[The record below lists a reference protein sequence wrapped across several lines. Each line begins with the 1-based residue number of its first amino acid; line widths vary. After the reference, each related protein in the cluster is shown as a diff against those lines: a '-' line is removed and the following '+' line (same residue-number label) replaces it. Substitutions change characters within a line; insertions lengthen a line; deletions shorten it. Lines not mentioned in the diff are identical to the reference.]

1 MIIILIFILLLQIH
15 VTTRYSSQNRTRL
28 LQVAR
33 ESLEHFLINGQRTE
47 FTTETPE
54 LQRKRAV
61 FVTLRKRD
69 SGDLRGCIGQTEAHS
84 TLIEAVA
91 RTVISAAVDD
101 SRFSQVKLNEL
112 ANLLIEINVLT
123 PMFVIT
129 PDNVVVGKHGLL
141 LSKGSCRGLFLPEV
155 AVSRGW
161 DHLTFLDELC
171 RKADLPR
178 GSWRDADAELQ
189 AFESESWEE
198 IENAI

>member
-15 VTTRYSSQNRTRL
+15 VTTQYSSQNRTRL

-33 ESLEHFLINGQRTE
+33 KSLEHFLNNGQRTE
-47 FTTETPE
+47 FTTESLE
-54 LQRKRAV
+54 LLKKGAV

-69 SGDLRGCIGQTEAHS
+69 SGDLRGCIGQTEAHR

-101 SRFSQVKLNEL
+101 SRFPQVKLNEL

-141 LSKGSCRGLFLPEV
+141 LSKGSSRGLFLPEV

>member
-1 MIIILIFILLLQIH
+1 M
-15 VTTRYSSQNRTRL
+15 TTRHTIENKNRL
-28 LQVAR
+28 LQAAR
-33 ESLEHFLINGQRTE
+33 ESLEHFLINEQQTE
-47 FTTETPE
+47 FTTENLE
-54 LQRKRAV
+54 LQTKRAV
-61 FVTLRKRD
+61 FMTLRERD
-69 SGDLRGCIGQTEAHS
+69 SGDLRGCIGQTEAHR

-101 SRFSQVKLNEL
+101 SRFPQVKLNEL

-123 PMFVIT
+123 PMFDIT
-129 PDNVVVGKHGLL
+129 PENVVVGKHGLL

-161 DHLTFLDELC
+161 DRPTFLDELC

-198 IENAI
+198 IENAL

>member
-15 VTTRYSSQNRTRL
+15 VTTQYSTQNRTRL

-33 ESLEHFLINGQRTE
+33 KSLEHFLTNGQRTE
-47 FTTETPE
+47 FTNETPE
-54 LQRKRAV
+54 LQTKRAV

-69 SGDLRGCIGQTEAHS
+69 SGDLRGCIGQTEAHR

-91 RTVISAAVDD
+91 RTAISAAVDD
-101 SRFSQVKLNEL
+101 SRFPQVKLNEL
-112 ANLLIEINVLT
+112 ANLLIEINVLR
-123 PMFVIT
+123 PMYVIT
-129 PDNVVVGKHGLL
+129 PENVVVGKHGLL
-141 LSKGSCRGLFLPEV
+141 LCKGSCRGLFLPEV

-161 DHLTFLDELC
+161 DRLTFLDELC

-198 IENAI
+198 IENAL

>member
-15 VTTRYSSQNRTRL
+15 VTTQYSSQNRTRL

-33 ESLEHFLINGQRTE
+33 KSLEHFLNNGQRTE
-47 FTTETPE
+47 FTTESPE
-54 LQRKRAV
+54 LLKKGAV

-69 SGDLRGCIGQTEAHS
+69 SGDLRGCIGQTEAHR

-91 RTVISAAVDD
+91 RTAISAAVDD
-101 SRFSQVKLNEL
+101 SRFPQVKLNEL

-129 PDNVVVGKHGLL
+129 PENVVVGKHGLL
-141 LSKGSCRGLFLPEV
+141 LSKGSSKGLFLPEV

-198 IENAI
+198 IENAL

>member
-1 MIIILIFILLLQIH
+1 MTARHTIE
-15 VTTRYSSQNRTRL
+15 NKNRL

-33 ESLEHFLINGQRTE
+33 ESLENYLEDVKRTE

-54 LQRKRAV
+54 LQTKRAV

-69 SGDLRGCIGQTEAHS
+69 SGDLRGCIGQIESHR

-101 SRFSQVKLNEL
+101 SRFPQVKLNEL

-155 AVSRGW
+155 AVSLDW
-161 DHLTFLDELC
+161 DRLTFLDELC

-198 IENAI
+198 IENAL

>member
-15 VTTRYSSQNRTRL
+15 VTTQYSSQNRTRL

-33 ESLEHFLINGQRTE
+33 KSLEHFLNNGQRTK

-54 LQRKRAV
+54 LQTKRAV

-69 SGDLRGCIGQTEAHS
+69 SGDLRGCIGQTEARFP
-84 TLIEAVA
+84 LIEAVA
-91 RTVISAAVDD
+91 KTVISAAVDD
-101 SRFSQVKLNEL
+101 SRFPQVKLNEL

-141 LSKGSCRGLFLPEV
+141 LSKGSSRGLFLPEV

-198 IENAI
+198 IENAL

>member
-1 MIIILIFILLLQIH
+1 MTARHTIE
-15 VTTRYSSQNRTRL
+15 NKNRL

-33 ESLEHFLINGQRTE
+33 ESLEYFLINGQRTE
-47 FTTETPE
+47 FTPENPE
-54 LQRKRAV
+54 LLTKRAV

-69 SGDLRGCIGQTEAHS
+69 SGDLRGCIGQTEARFP
-84 TLIEAVA
+84 LIEAVA
-91 RTVISAAVDD
+91 KTVISAAVDD
-101 SRFSQVKLNEL
+101 SRFPQVKLNEL

-123 PMFVIT
+123 PMFDIT
-129 PDNVVVGKHGLL
+129 PENVVVGKHGLL

-161 DHLTFLDELC
+161 GRLTFLDELC

>member
-15 VTTRYSSQNRTRL
+15 VTTQYSSQNRTRL

-33 ESLEHFLINGQRTE
+33 KSLEHFLNNGQRTK

-54 LQRKRAV
+54 LQTKRAV

-91 RTVISAAVDD
+91 MTVISAAVDD
-101 SRFSQVKLNEL
+101 SRFPQVKLNEL

-129 PDNVVVGKHGLL
+129 PENVVVGKHGLL
-141 LSKGSCRGLFLPEV
+141 LSKGSDRGLFLPEV

-161 DHLTFLDELC
+161 DRLTFLDELC

-178 GSWRDADAELQ
+178 GSWRDADAKLQ

-198 IENAI
+198 IEHAL

>member
-1 MIIILIFILLLQIH
+1 MIIFLIFILLLQIH
-15 VTTRYSSQNRTRL
+15 VTTQYSSQNRTRL

-33 ESLEHFLINGQRTE
+33 KSLEHFLNNGQRTK

-54 LQRKRAV
+54 LQTKRAV
-61 FVTLRKRD
+61 FVTLRERD
-69 SGDLRGCIGQTEAHS
+69 SGDLRGCIGQTEAHR

-91 RTVISAAVDD
+91 RTAISAAVDD
-101 SRFSQVKLNEL
+101 SRFPQVKLNEL

-123 PMFVIT
+123 PMYDIT

-161 DHLTFLDELC
+161 DRLTFLDELC

-189 AFESESWEE
+189 AFESDSWEE

>member
-1 MIIILIFILLLQIH
+1 M
-15 VTTRYSSQNRTRL
+15 TTQYSSQNRTRL

-33 ESLEHFLINGQRTE
+33 KSLEHFLNNGQRTK
-47 FTTETPE
+47 FTTDTPE
-54 LQRKRAV
+54 LQTKRAV

-69 SGDLRGCIGQTEAHS
+69 SGDLRGCIGQTEAHR

-101 SRFSQVKLNEL
+101 SRFPQVKLNEL

-161 DHLTFLDELC
+161 DRLTFLDELC

-198 IENAI
+198 IENAL

>member
-1 MIIILIFILLLQIH
+1 MTARHTIE
-15 VTTRYSSQNRTRL
+15 NKNRL

-54 LQRKRAV
+54 LQTKRAV

-69 SGDLRGCIGQTEAHS
+69 SGDLRGCIGQTEARFP
-84 TLIEAVA
+84 LIEAVA
-91 RTVISAAVDD
+91 KTVISAAVDD
-101 SRFSQVKLNEL
+101 SRFPQVKLNEL

-123 PMFVIT
+123 PMYDIT
-129 PDNVVVGKHGLL
+129 PENVMVGKHGLL

-161 DHLTFLDELC
+161 DRLTFLDELC

-178 GSWRDADAELQ
+178 GSWRDADTELQ

>member
-1 MIIILIFILLLQIH
+1 MTARHTIE
-15 VTTRYSSQNRTRL
+15 NKNRL

-54 LQRKRAV
+54 LQTKRAV

-69 SGDLRGCIGQTEAHS
+69 SGDLRPRYP
-84 TLIEAVA
+84 LIEAVS
-91 RTVISAAVDD
+91 RTAISAAMDD
-101 SRFSQVKLNEL
+101 SRFPQVKLNEL

-129 PDNVVVGKHGLL
+129 PENVVVGKHGLL

-161 DHLTFLDELC
+161 DRLTFLDELC

-198 IENAI
+198 IENAL

>member
-1 MIIILIFILLLQIH
+1 MIIIVIFILLLQIH
-15 VTTRYSSQNRTRL
+15 VTTQYSSQNRTRL

-33 ESLEHFLINGQRTE
+33 KSLEHFLNNGQRTK

-54 LQRKRAV
+54 LQTKRAV

-69 SGDLRGCIGQTEAHS
+69 SGDLRGCIGQTEAHH

-91 RTVISAAVDD
+91 RTAISAAVDD
-101 SRFSQVKLNEL
+101 SRFPQVKLNEL

-123 PMFVIT
+123 PMFDIT
-129 PDNVVVGKHGLL
+129 PENVVVGKHGLL

-161 DHLTFLDELC
+161 DRLTFLEELC
-171 RKADLPR
+171 RKANLPR
-178 GSWRDADAELQ
+178 GSWRDADAELR

-198 IENAI
+198 IKNAI

>member
-1 MIIILIFILLLQIH
+1 MKSHHSAENRLKLL
-15 VTTRYSSQNRTRL
+15 R
-28 LQVAR
+28 VAR
-33 ESLEHFLINGQRTE
+33 ESLEHFLNNGQRTE
-47 FTTETPE
+47 FKTESPE
-54 LQRKRAV
+54 LLKKGAV

-69 SGDLRGCIGQTEAHS
+69 SGDLRGCIGQTEAHR

-91 RTVISAAVDD
+91 RTAISAAVDD
-101 SRFSQVKLNEL
+101 SRFPQVKLNEL

-161 DHLTFLDELC
+161 DRLTFLDELC

-198 IENAI
+198 IENAL

>member
-1 MIIILIFILLLQIH
+1 MTARHTIE
-15 VTTRYSSQNRTRL
+15 NKNRL

-33 ESLEHFLINGQRTE
+33 ESLEHFLINRQQTE
-47 FTTETPE
+47 FTTETSE
-54 LQRKRAV
+54 LQTKRAV

-69 SGDLRGCIGQTEAHS
+69 SGDLRGCIGQSEPRYP
-84 TLIEAVA
+84 LIEAVS
-91 RTVISAAVDD
+91 RTAISAAVDD
-101 SRFSQVKLNEL
+101 SRFPQVKLNEL

-161 DHLTFLDELC
+161 DSLTFLDELC

-178 GSWRDADAELQ
+178 GRWRDADAELQ